1 MSLLAKLIIIG
12 ILATLTASISVIGLL
27 HIQNEKLKVSMYY

>member
-12 ILATLTASISVIGLL
+12 ILATLTAIISVVGWF
-27 HIQNEKLKVSMYY
+27 HIRNEKLKVSMYY